1 MFEKAR
7 VSVFLSVRALAR
19 VNIRTTLLTITIMS
33 LIVINLIFL
42 PSIITGI
49 GEVFS
54 RASIEYAV
62 GDVTIKPIGD
72 RTYIEHADGILK
84 KIKSTTGVQGASARY
99 EMSATVSKDNTFA
112 AAVFLGINPEDER
125 EVTVFA
131 DNMVQGEFV
140 SSSDTNEV
148 VIGLNNIAGSEEDDE
163 LTGTLRGAQVG
174 DRVNVT
180 YRNGVVREYRVKGIY
195 TGGSFISDQFAL
207 ISKQEA
213 ESVLGVRDKASTI
226 IVRSDKRFTNDALKQ
241 ELYTSGVKEEI
252 KTSEETLDGI
262 IGDVVDSFSILTIVS
277 TIVSL
282 IIAIVVLFMVIYIN
296 TLNRKRQIG
305 VLKALGVS
313 EEVIIGS
320 YVMQSL
326 FYTLSAMFIGGII
339 LYGIISYLIQ
349 NPVPFPPGPLIPI
362 VEVSVVLQSVV
373 SLLITAV
380 IAGFL
385 PSWSVT
391 RRNIIESIGR

>member
-72 RTYIEHADGILK
+72 RTYIEHADGTLK

-180 YRNGVVREYRVKGIY
+180 YRNGVVREYRIKGIY

-207 ISKQEA
+207 ISRQEA
-213 ESVLGVRDKASTI
+213 ESVLGVHDKANTI

-326 FYTLSAMFIGGII
+326 FYTLSAMLVGGII